1 MSVFQLANLAE
12 QLHNTYQCTKKSD
25 ASPAEKYKHYRLIYA
40 DCWKITNELDS
51 FSKLQ
56 EEEHQLRRLTLQ
68 RLEELTSKCLK
79 HKLQ

>member
-1 MSVFQLANLAE
+1 MSVFNLAKLAE
-12 QLHNTYQCTKKSD
+12 HLHNAYQRTKKSD
-25 ASPAEKYKHYRLIYA
+25 ASPAEKYKHYRLIYT

-51 FSKLQ
+51 FSNLP